1 MNQNNNL
8 SVLPFYPS
16 IDEQNHRR
24 SYSYGDIYP
33 LYTPCGHV
41 PPFQVCVPTSNAT
54 IQGVMLYKADGT
66 QVGAITQQLTTGGLT
81 KMSYAA
87 YGYDVIV
94 YPASIV
100 AGVMTEQG
108 QYYMM
113 ILMSDDTWYYSD
125 IMTAVPD
132 ISPYLKIE
140 WYDMEDMVM
149 DDCRIVYEMGG
160 GEEFHNIMYL
170 NTEIGKPEYT
180 FEEQGENRDGFF
192 FPEKQLSEK
201 TYRFTFL
208 AAEYVCDVMRFIRM
222 ADSIVITDKYGREY
236 RCDTFLMTPKWE
248 TQGNLASVEVEF
260 QTNTV
265 AKRIGRAYTSN
276 N

>member
-8 SVLPFYPS
+8 SVLPFYTS

-41 PPFQVCVPTSNAT
+41 PPFQVCIPTTNAT
-54 IQGVMLYKADGT
+54 IQGAMLYKADGT
-66 QVGAITQQLTTGGLT
+66 QVGSITQQLTTGGLT
-81 KMSYAA
+81 KKSYAA

-100 AGVMTEQG
+100 AGVMTTEG

-113 ILMSDDTWYYSD
+113 LLMSDDTWYYSD
-125 IMTAVPD
+125 IVTAVPD

-160 GEEFHNIMYL
+160 GEEFHNRLYL